1 MTVLDNIIDA
11 STNSSVPVT
20 DLLRMVKI
28 AAHRVGASD
37 IRTWVAHEL
46 NGYAD
51 DAPLPPYRVLH
62 TNVQGTFAGPMQS
75 FRHVT
80 LTIRPNSLDPWW
92 DVEMK
97 QPLMELQALSESEN
111 DASRE
116 WSAAAVREYHD
127 SEMFRFE
134 YEILYTA
141 CNLITPQSLR
151 GVLDVI
157 RSKAL
162 DFALELQSAA
172 PDAGSFG
179 GPTVASEPQLAGV
192 VFHVTNNI
200 FGDGANVGTGTGI
213 RQRSSINKGDDES
226 LRREVEALG
235 LSSDHAQQFVAAVS
249 EEKSMDKPKVKRFLE
264 QVRTGSIAVA
274 GGVAAE
280 AVAGSLI
287 ELAKAF
293 LGL

>member
-1 MTVLDNIIDA
+1 MTILDDIIDA

-20 DLLRMVKI
+20 DLLRMVQI
-28 AAHRVGASD
+28 AAHRVGASE
-37 IRTWVAHEL
+37 IRAWATQEL
-46 NGYAD
+46 SGYGD
-51 DAPLPPYRVLH
+51 DAVLPPYRVLH
-62 TNVQGTFAGPMQS
+62 TNVLGTFAGPMQS
-75 FRHVT
+75 FRHLM
-80 LTIRPNSLDPWW
+80 LTIRPSSLDPWW
-92 DVEMK
+92 DVGMK

-127 SEMFRFE
+127 SGVFRIE

-141 CNLITPQSLR
+141 RNLITPHSLR

-162 DFALELQSAA
+162 NFALELQSAA
-172 PDAGSFG
+172 PDAGSVG
-179 GPTVASEPQLAGV
+179 GPTVTSEPQLAGA

-200 FGDGANVGTGTGI
+200 FGDGANVGTGPGI
-213 RQRSSINKGDDES
+213 RQRSIVNKGDSES

-235 LSSDHAQQFVAAVS
+235 LSSDDAEQFVAAVS
-249 EEKSMDKPKVKRFLE
+249 EEKSVDKPKVKRFME
-264 QVRTGSIAVA
+264 KVRTGSIAVA
-274 GGVAAE
+274 GGVATE
-280 AVAGSLI
+280 AAAGSLI